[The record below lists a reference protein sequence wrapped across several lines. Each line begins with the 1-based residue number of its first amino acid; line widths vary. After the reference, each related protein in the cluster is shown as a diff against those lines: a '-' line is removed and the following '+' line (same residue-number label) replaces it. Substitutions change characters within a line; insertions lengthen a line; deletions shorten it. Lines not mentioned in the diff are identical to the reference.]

1 MIRLS
6 THRGVILRFFM
17 NGLRLGLAAA
27 VFLPGIVA
35 AVNANAQGV
44 AAIVIRMDDRSLPA
58 GSASLP
64 AGMQQALAS
73 ALGVT
78 STMGERT
85 RDGAF
90 TLDLSTPLAVDATR
104 AALNRIRSMPGVL
117 YANEAPGAP
126 APATTGRPTDRLIVK
141 YRDASPS
148 STTRAGTPLAAARIE
163 RISALAGVP
172 VAWMR
177 AGHDGYDVL
186 RMLQRLPIARV
197 EAIAATI
204 AQDADVEYAQPDY
217 IRTRQVVPT
226 DPCYASA
233 RRRRLQQWLP
243 VGPVRPGRRHQ
254 HAGCVE
260 HHHGFGR
267 HQCRGDRHRRTVQ
280 PSRPR
285 RTVRRRLR
293 HDRRLRGRQRRPA
306 DALHL
311 VGTGAGVHQP

>member
-90 TLDLSTPLAVDATR
+90 TLKLSTPLAVDAAR

-233 RRRRLQQWLP
+233 SVGACSGGYQWDLFDP
-243 VGPVRPGRRHQ
+243 VGGINM
-254 HAGCVE
+254 
-260 HHHGFGR
+260 
-267 HQCRGDRHRRTVQ
+267 
-280 PSRPR
+280 
-285 RTVRRRLR
+285 
-293 HDRRLRGRQRRPA
+293 PA
-306 DALHL
+306 AWNITTGSAAINVAVID
-311 VGTGAGVHQP
+311 TGALFNHPDLAGRFVGGYDMIADCAVANDGQPMPCTWSAQAPA